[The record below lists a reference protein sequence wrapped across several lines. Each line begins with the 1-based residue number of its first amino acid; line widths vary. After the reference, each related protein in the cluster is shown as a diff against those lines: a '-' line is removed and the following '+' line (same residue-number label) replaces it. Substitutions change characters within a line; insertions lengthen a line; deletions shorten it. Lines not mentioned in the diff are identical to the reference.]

1 MNKVENNKINQ
12 KAPLGVE
19 EANGKIQE
27 AQGQEVHF
35 LSLFP
40 PQYEPGKVQTL
51 TRCGQ
56 EVAPACSQ

>member
-1 MNKVENNKINQ
+1 MDKVENNKINQ
-12 KAPLGVE
+12 KAPLGDE

-40 PQYEPGKVQTL
+40 PV
-51 TRCGQ
+51 
-56 EVAPACSQ
+56 